1 MLSFRMQIW
10 RRSHRTALVLAILAG
25 CSPEL
30 GDSRLPERTGTAD
43 TSALPHNFRSSGG
56 PVLLRLTGWADSI
69 VVRQLV
75 DGGLRPLPGYGRVE
89 RLDSLGMNVVGGV
102 VPPGGL
108 DSILALRYVLVL
120 EPAYGKG
127 R

>member
-1 MLSFRMQIW
+1 MLSFRVHRSM
-10 RRSHRTALVLAILAG
+10 RSHRAALVLAILAG

-30 GDSRLPERTGTAD
+30 SDSPLPERTGAAD
-43 TSALPHNFRSSGG
+43 TSALPHHFRSSGG
-56 PVLLRLTGWADSI
+56 PVLLRLTGWADSV

-75 DGGLRPLPGYGRVE
+75 AAGLRPLPGYARVE

-102 VPPGGL
+102 VPPNGL

-120 EPAYGKG
+120 ELAYGKG